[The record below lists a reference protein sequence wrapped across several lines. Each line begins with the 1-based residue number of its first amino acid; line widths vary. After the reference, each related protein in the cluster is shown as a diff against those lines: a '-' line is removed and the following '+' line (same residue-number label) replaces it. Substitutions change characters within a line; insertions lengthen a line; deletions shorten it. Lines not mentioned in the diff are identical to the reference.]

1 MQWKNPDGSIT
12 AGVVIEDGAGNKLTS
27 FSGGSGSSNNFAP
40 NGDTAQLAVS
50 TTSARV
56 ALPVG
61 ATVMV
66 YNTGSNPAFVAFGSN
81 TVTATPANDE
91 IPAGGAL
98 PFTPGSNTFLAAVT
112 ASGATSLNL
121 TGGANLAFPLSGV
134 GSGGGGS
141 NASVGATGASA
152 PTSATEIAFI
162 DGGNL
167 RAASKTSPLPE
178 TLTDPSTGN
187 QAAVLAFH
195 NSDNQTLSGTSYGL
209 NTGGVAQLVNAG
221 GALDRQR
228 ETSFDG
234 VSAVGVA
241 AGAQQLAGPPLS
253 TTVTSG
259 AITGST
265 SPQNVTLAAVSF
277 NNRGVVSTLQIGSV
291 LLVDT
296 GASQEQVVL
305 TSVNS
310 ATKVVRGVF
319 NNSHPA
325 NVAVFGFAYNQARDA
340 TIPDGSSPAGI
351 AASAAYFYNASAQT
365 VEVERSAAGE
375 QDGATGVGTAV
386 AAEYE
391 WNGGGPLTTAGAI
404 SGLAFDRARN
414 LQGKGAGGTNLN
426 GAIAAGATSI
436 TLTAVTGLT
445 AGQQIRLDAGLA
457 AEESAYVSQS
467 YTSGSLTVALQSGLA
482 NAHSNGAAVAWDV
495 FASIG
500 PGLNGFTP
508 AGIGIEEEALY
519 DPVSAKYYIERAA
532 TQDAC
537 APQNVVLEAPG
548 LWNGSTLDRARE
560 VIGDAQGATGI
571 PAEALMLW
579 NGASYDRAYGDKTN
593 GLFVNVKQLPTGSN
607 TIGVVVVANNPVGA
621 AALATAQASIGTT
634 AASIVPARS
643 GGSGTGRI
651 AATLYNTGAVTVFV
665 GNSGVTT
672 SAGIPVPAGA
682 SLTLKTT
689 AALYGITA
697 SSTATVGVVETF
709 LCASFNPASL
719 LFSSPAPPPR
729 APTCCSCRRCRR
741 PTLSSGTRQD
751 PTATR
756 RRRARKSSCSG
767 CSGAAAAA
775 AAAVR

>member
-12 AGVVIEDGAGNKLTS
+12 AGVVIEDGAGNKVSS
-27 FSGGSGSSNNFAP
+27 FSGGGGSSSNFAP
-40 NGDTAQLAVS
+40 NGATAQLAVS

-66 YNTGSNPAFVAFGSN
+66 YNTGSNAAFVAFGSN
-81 TVTATPANDE
+81 AVTATTANDE

-98 PFTPGSNTFLAAVT
+98 PFAPGSNSFLAAIT

-121 TGGANLAFPLSGV
+121 TGGANLGFPLSGV

-141 NASVGATGASA
+141 NASVGSTGATA
-152 PTSATEIAFI
+152 PSSATEIGFI
-162 DGGNL
+162 DVTGNL
-167 RAASKTSPLPE
+167 RTPSKTFPMPE
-178 TLTDPSTGN
+178 ALTDPSTGN
-187 QAAVLAFH
+187 QAAILAFH
-195 NSDNQTLSGTSYGL
+195 NSDNQTLSVTSYGL

-241 AGAQQLAGPPLS
+241 AGARQLAGPPLS

-265 SPQNVTLAAVSF
+265 TPQNVTLAAVSF

-305 TSVNS
+305 TSVNTS
-310 ATKVVRGVF
+310 TKVVRGVF
-319 NNSHPA
+319 NSNHAA
-325 NVAVFGFAYNQARDA
+325 NVAVFAFAYNQARDA
-340 TIPDGSSPAGI
+340 TIPDGSTPSGI
-351 AASAAYFYNASAQT
+351 AASAAYFYNAVNQT
-365 VEVERSAAGE
+365 VEIERSAAGE
-375 QDGATGVGTAV
+375 QDGANGTGTAV

-391 WNGGGPLTTAGAI
+391 WNGGGPLTNTGAI

-414 LQGKGAGGTNLN
+414 LQGKGAGGTTLN
-426 GAIAAGATSI
+426 GATTAGATSI
-436 TLTAVTGLT
+436 TLAAVVGLNP
-445 AGQQIRLDAGLA
+445 GQQIRLDAGQA
-457 AEESAYVSQS
+457 AEESAYVAQS
-467 YTSGSLTVALQSGLA
+467 YTPGSLTVALQSATA
-482 NAHSNGAAVAWDV
+482 NAHSNGAAVAWDI
-495 FASIG
+495 FASAG
-500 PGLNGFTP
+500 PGLSGFTP

-537 APQNVVLEAPG
+537 PPQNVVLESPG
-548 LWNGSTLDRARE
+548 LWNGSTMDRARE

-621 AALATAQASIGTT
+621 SALATAQASLGTT
-634 AASIVPARS
+634 ASSIVAART

-665 GNSGVTT
+665 GNAGVTT

-709 LCASFNPASL
+709 
-719 LFSSPAPPPR
+719 
-729 APTCCSCRRCRR
+729 
-741 PTLSSGTRQD
+741 
-751 PTATR
+751 
-756 RRRARKSSCSG
+756 
-767 CSGAAAAA
+767 
-775 AAAVR
+775 